1 MQPIISFQQYSFKYK
16 NQSEPTLKDIT
27 LDIYPGEKIWIAGPS
42 GSGKSTLAH
51 CINGL
56 IPFTYGGEIS
66 GSLSIAGR
74 NPAELSIFELSRTVG
89 TILQD
94 QDSQFVGLSVAEDV
108 AFVMENKAMP
118 REQMKR
124 ETAASLERVGML
136 EYIEHSPYELSGGQK
151 QSVSLAGVLST
162 DAEVLLFDEPL
173 ANLDP
178 AGGREAM
185 QLIDDIHRQSG
196 KTVIIIEHRVEDVL
210 QQPIDRIVLMKEGRI
225 EAVGAPDEILA
236 SDLLRGCGLRPPL
249 YVDALRY
256 AGVSLEGVQGL
267 SRPQSLGISGL
278 GERLDR
284 WSEQAAAQ
292 AVSRPAEPLLDVR
305 GLTFGYEPGQPVL
318 KDVSLQ
324 VGAGEIVAL
333 LGNNGAGKSTLSQLI
348 TGILKPQSGSILYA
362 GREDMASWSIRRRG
376 EAIGYVMQNP
386 NRMITQHMIADEVGL
401 GLKVRGV
408 PAAEIKERVAG
419 VLQTCGL
426 YPFRNWPVSALSYG
440 QKKRLS
446 IAAILVLAPKLMILD
461 EPTAGQDD
469 RHYQEFMD
477 FIEQLAEQGIGF
489 LLITHDMYLALEYAQ
504 RAVVL
509 SAGEILAA
517 DTVASVLS
525 RPEVT
530 EPAHLKE
537 TSLSLFAKANGL
549 ASPERFVQA
558 FINAEKKGK
567 KGYE

>member
-1 MQPIISFQQYSFKYK
+1 MQPIISFQHYGFKYK

-56 IPFTYGGEIS
+56 IPFTYGGEVS
-66 GSLSIAGR
+66 GNLQIAGR
-74 NPAELSIFELSRTVG
+74 DPSDLSIFELSRTVG

-94 QDSQFVGLSVAEDV
+94 QDSQFVGLSVAEDA

-118 REQMKR
+118 RQQMKQR
-124 ETAASLERVGML
+124 VVASLNMVGML

-151 QSVSLAGVLST
+151 QSVSLAGVLSN
-162 DAEVLLFDEPL
+162 DADVLLFDEPL

-178 AGGREAM
+178 ASGRKAM
-185 QLIDDIHRQSG
+185 QLIDDIHRDSK

-210 QQPIDRIVLMKEGRI
+210 QQPVDRIVLMSEGRI
-225 EAVGAPDEILA
+225 AVVGTPDEIL
-236 SDLLRGCGLRPPL
+236 SSGVLRSYGLRPPL

-256 AGVSLEGVQGL
+256 AGVPLEGVTDLRLPQTLDIHGL
-267 SRPQSLGISGL
+267 KQT
-278 GERLDR
+278 LDT
-284 WSEQAAAQ
+284 WSEEAGADQHYNQ
-292 AVSRPAEPLLDVR
+292 AEPLLEVR
-305 GLTFGYEPGQPVL
+305 GLTFGYEPQHPVI
-318 KDVSLQ
+318 KDTSLHI
-324 VGAGEIVAL
+324 GEGEIVAL

-348 TGILKPQSGSILYA
+348 TGILKPESGELYYE
-362 GREDMASWSIRRRG
+362 GQDIRSWSIRRRG

-386 NRMITQHMIADEVGL
+386 NRMITQHMIAEEVGL

-408 PAAEIKERVAG
+408 PAAEIKERVEKA
-419 VLQTCGL
+419 LQICGL

-446 IAAILVLAPKLMILD
+446 IASILVLEPKLIILD
-461 EPTAGQDD
+461 EPTAGQDYH
-469 RHYQEFMD
+469 HYKEFMD
-477 FIEQLAEQGIGF
+477 FIDTLARRGMGF
-489 LLITHDMYLALEYAQ
+489 LLITHDMYLALEYAG

-509 SAGEILAA
+509 SRGQIIAE

-525 RPEVT
+525 SPEVT
-530 EPAHLKE
+530 EAAHLKE
-537 TSLSLFAKANGL
+537 TSLSLFAKSNGL

-558 FINAEKKGK
+558 FINEEKKGK
-567 KGYE
+567 GHE

>member
-27 LDIYPGEKIWIAGPS
+27 LDIHPGEKIWIAGPS

-66 GSLSIAGR
+66 GSLSIAGK
-74 NPAELSIFELSRTVG
+74 NPSELSIFELSRTVG

-124 ETAASLERVGML
+124 ETAASLEQVGML
-136 EYIEHSPYELSGGQK
+136 DYIDHSPYELSGGQK

-178 AGGREAM
+178 AGGRKAM

-225 EAVGAPDEILA
+225 EAVGTPDEILA
-236 SDLLRGCGLRPPL
+236 TGLLRGCGLRPPL

-256 AGVSLEGVQGL
+256 AGVSLDGVQGL

-278 GERLDR
+278 GERLDG
-284 WSEQAAAQ
+284 WSEQAAAE
-292 AVSRPAEPLLDVR
+292 APSRPAEPLLDVR
-305 GLTFGYEPGQPVL
+305 GLTFGYEPAHQVL

-324 VGAGEIVAL
+324 IGAGEIVAL

-348 TGILKPQSGSILYA
+348 TGILKPQSGSMSYA
-362 GREDMASWSIRRRG
+362 GQDMAMWSIRRRG
-376 EAIGYVMQNP
+376 ESIGYVMQNP

-408 PAAEIKERVAG
+408 PADEIKERVAS

-446 IAAILVLAPKLMILD
+446 IASILVLEPKLMILD
-461 EPTAGQDD
+461 EPTAGQDY

-489 LLITHDMYLALEYAQ
+489 LLITHDMYLALEYAR

-509 SAGEILAA
+509 SGGEILAS

-549 ASPERFVQA
+549 AAPERFVQA
-558 FINAEKKGK
+558 FINEEKKGK
-567 KGYE
+567 KGHE